1 MTTTIKTKKI
11 HHVCLLSTEFPMKCM
26 SGKSCYKTVSFRF
39 SNLPELQSGH
49 FPSHVFTTDTCTAL
63 FSSIQNKF
71 LFLCYYLI
79 QLPKRYSSTMRP
91 AQTTVFCL
99 LHYYKTQFI
108 RLSYVF
114 VHCVIER
121 ERERGVTFRIHKNC

>member
-1 MTTTIKTKKI
+1 MNCI
-11 HHVCLLSTEFPMKCM
+11 

-79 QLPKRYSSTMRP
+79 QLPKRYASTMRP

-114 VHCVIER
+114 VQCVIER
-121 ERERGVTFRIHKNC
+121 EREREGGAFCQQQRVSPVLFHPVYVTLRVG